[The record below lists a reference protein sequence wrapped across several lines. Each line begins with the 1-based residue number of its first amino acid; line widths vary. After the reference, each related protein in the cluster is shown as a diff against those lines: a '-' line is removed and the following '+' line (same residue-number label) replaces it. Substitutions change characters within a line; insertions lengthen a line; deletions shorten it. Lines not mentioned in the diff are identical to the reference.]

1 MARHHGWAVIAA
13 AALKSENFKDGDDL
27 SALLGDERVPYEADR
42 VLVVQRSG
50 EVRRVWMRSTRS
62 HHAQRS
68 HRSAAPLAD
77 AVLGRTFLSRPRS
90 GIPQTQSNGTLMT
103 DASSLLLTF
112 LREAWMALAGCISCL
127 CSSGRHRANA
137 AREFCQCPGRKP
149 VGMGIHIRIV
159 IHCGLG
165 LFAFLGIPQIVSAL
179 QSSLPGAGGCGP
191 ISELGT
197 LASGLIGGLAAL
209 RMLKAAFTSMLSA
222 SIGGSSSFANALIEC
237 GEALFGM
244 ILASAAIP
252 LAAWFLGT
260 C

>member
-1 MARHHGWAVIAA
+1 M
-13 AALKSENFKDGDDL
+13 SE
-27 SALLGDERVPYEADR
+27 
-42 VLVVQRSG
+42 
-50 EVRRVWMRSTRS
+50 
-62 HHAQRS
+62 
-68 HRSAAPLAD
+68 
-77 AVLGRTFLSRPRS
+77 
-90 GIPQTQSNGTLMT
+90 
-103 DASSLLLTF
+103 ASSLFLTF
-112 LREAWMALAGCISCL
+112 LREAWVALAGAFAAFALLAGIAQML
-127 CSSGRHRANA
+127 RVSSASVVGANLWVWESLSA
-137 AREFCQCPGRKP
+137 LASIL
-149 VGMGIHIRIV
+149 V
-159 IHCGLG
+159 LG

-209 RMLKAAFTSMLSA
+209 RMLKAAFITMFSA
-222 SIGGSSSFANALIEC
+222 SIGGALSFANALAES